1 MLSFY
6 IIEKNPLFAVPLILH
21 KYFKTPIG
29 IAAHSTLYYNYHQPT
44 TCTSMS
50 GWVVKVRK
58 QEKGSMSPRGLATD
72 TEYQPPASPV

>member
-1 MLSFY
+1 M
-6 IIEKNPLFAVPLILH
+6 
-21 KYFKTPIG
+21 
-29 IAAHSTLYYNYHQPT
+29 
-44 TCTSMS
+44 SMS